1 MTLNN
6 RLLTTIQVAV
16 LLYKERIGH
25 EPGAILLE
33 RGAYDVVT
41 EATREVTLIRGQNGK
56 ATVTL
61 FGIPVERVLRPGYGF
76 YISERCCVNPGGAE
90 NTVDAVPVVRCK
102 DCKYYKPD
110 EFECGCD
117 FAGGLP
123 YVKDDDFCSFGKRRD
138 QSADVR
144 NMDGGGADAP

>member
-25 EPGAILLE
+25 DPGAILLE

-90 NTVDAVPVVRCK
+90 NA
-102 DCKYYKPD
+102 
-110 EFECGCD
+110 EN
-117 FAGGLP
+117 A
-123 YVKDDDFCSFGKRRD
+123 
-138 QSADVR
+138 AD
-144 NMDGGGADAP
+144 

>member
-1 MTLNN
+1 MRISTCQFDRQFCFLPKIGALNS
-6 RLLTTIQVAV
+6 RLLTTIQAAV

-25 EPGAILLE
+25 DPGVILLE

-41 EATREVTLIRGQNGK
+41 EATREVALIRGQNGK

-90 NTVDAVPVVRCK
+90 ILDYEPPKEEMKSGSV
-102 DCKYYKPD
+102 
-110 EFECGCD
+110 
-117 FAGGLP
+117 
-123 YVKDDDFCSFGKRRD
+123 
-138 QSADVR
+138 
-144 NMDGGGADAP
+144 

>member
-25 EPGAILLE
+25 DPGAILLE

-90 NTVDAVPVVRCK
+90 NAA
-102 DCKYYKPD
+102 D
-110 EFECGCD
+110 E
-117 FAGGLP
+117 
-123 YVKDDDFCSFGKRRD
+123 DDYCSRGQRRD
-138 QSADVR
+138 QVAAPG